1 MPAIKDL
8 VRIAVADDNLSVLQL
23 FSNHINTL
31 DNCKVVAQAGNGA
44 ELLQA
49 AG

>member
-8 VRIAVADDNLSVLQL
+8 IRIAVADDDLSVLQL

-31 DNCKVVAQAGNGA
+31 DNCKVVVQAGNGA